1 MARSRLGCHFVA
13 LESQQQV
20 AEEKRVAAL
29 AAKEARKMV
38 KVEKAAEQAH

>member
-1 MARSRLGCHFVA
+1 MARSRLRSHFVTSA
-13 LESQQQV
+13 SQQQI
-20 AEEKRVAAL
+20 AEEKRVAAS